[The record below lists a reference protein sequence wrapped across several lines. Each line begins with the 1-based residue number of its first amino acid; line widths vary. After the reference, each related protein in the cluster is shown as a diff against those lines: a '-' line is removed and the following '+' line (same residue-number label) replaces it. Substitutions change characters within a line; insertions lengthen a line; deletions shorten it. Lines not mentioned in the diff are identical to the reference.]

1 MYDPQ
6 KQLDRQVDRA
16 LGKAKDKAV
25 STVVW
30 WAIGCVVMLLLVC
43 FVGGLFVYIGGAGL
57 SSYMQTAGAAQRTA
71 SAWDGLSTLECT
83 GANTMELEGITAT
96 LSDVGVRASGACNLT
111 LRNCNLTA
119 PTAVEVSGGAHVTI
133 IGGTVTGSV
142 AAIQAGGGSTVDV
155 QGATITGP
163 VARSG
168 GAHVNGVP

>member
-6 KQLDRQVDRA
+6 KQLDRAV
-16 LGKAKDKAV
+16 GKAKDKAV

-30 WAIGCVVMLLLVC
+30 WAIGCVVALLLVC
-43 FVGGLFVYIGGAGL
+43 FVGGLFLYIGGAGF

-83 GANTMELEGITAT
+83 GANTMELDGVTAA
-96 LSDVGVRASGACNLT
+96 LPNVGVRASGGCNLT

-119 PTAVEVSGGAHVTI
+119 PVAIEASGGAHVTV
-133 IGGTVTGSV
+133 IGGTVTGTITS
-142 AAIQAGGGSTVDV
+142 IQAGGGSTVDV
-155 QGATITGP
+155 QGAVVTGP